1 MRTLAKQFGCDAL
14 HAFERVGNGSRLLEN
29 FFLHEVAVGAQLGGT
44 AVRLHGFHLA
54 ADGLVLA
61 VLHRVGAQLNIH
73 HIAFFQIHNLI
84 GDPGQGH
91 GIAGQKGFA
100 LTHTQDE
107 RRARASTHH
116 PVRFVFV
123 KHRQRIRAMQL
134 QHRGLEG
141 LEHVA
146 LVEAVHQMGNHL
158 GVGLAAE
165 HIALGL
171 QRGAQLVVVFNDAV
185 VHQGHAAWLAGVT
198 FAMAEMRVRV
208 VHRWCAM
215 RGPAGVGD
223 AGAAFH
229 MVGLDLCHQ
238 LGDACC
244 AAGAL
249 QTAQA
254 TVQTG
259 GMHRHTARVV
269 APVLQALQTLHKN
282 GDDVA
287 AGYRGDDAT
296 HVLFLIFCF

>member
-1 MRTLAKQFGCDAL
+1 MVAKQFGRDAL
-14 HAFERVGNGSRLLEN
+14 HAFKRVGNRPWLLEN
-29 FFLHEVAVGAQLGGT
+29 FFLHVVAVGAQVGGT
-44 AVRLHGFHLA
+44 AVGVHGFHLA

-61 VLHRVGAQLNIH
+61 VLHRVDAQLNVH
-73 HIAFFQIHNLI
+73 HIAFFQIHNFV

-208 VHRWCAM
+208 VHRRCAM

-223 AGAAFH
+223 PGATFH
-229 MVGLDLCHQ
+229 MIGLDLCHQ
-238 LGDACC
+238 LRHPRR

-249 QTAQA
+249 QTACSAIQA
-254 TVQTG
+254 G